1 MISQGVK
8 DMLKDRTAII
18 TGSTSGIGL
27 GIAETLAAA
36 GATVMLNGFGDAVRI
51 EEIRRNLA
59 ERHGVRVAY
68 SGDDLSK
75 PADYARLADMLV
87 GSHLAACVQILPEIE
102 SVYRWQGKIERQQ
115 EILLL
120 AKSTTDKFD
129 ELEREVRALHSYE
142 TPEII
147 AVSLADVSE
156 PYLKWLV
163 QSVS

>member
-1 MISQGVK
+1 MASEAIVVF
-8 DMLKDRTAII
+8 MTA
-18 TGSTSGIGL
+18 
-27 GIAETLAAA
+27 A
-36 GATVMLNGFGDAVRI
+36 NG
-51 EEIRRNLA
+51 EEA
-59 ERHGVRVAY
+59 
-68 SGDDLSK
+68 
-75 PADYARLADMLV
+75 ARLADMLV

-120 AKSTTDKFD
+120 AKSTSDKFD

-142 TPEII
+142 TPEIM

-156 PYLKWLV
+156 PYLTWLV